1 MPFADLLRL
10 FLETIPLYLRRLDLL
25 LIVAFVLLMIFGQYQ
40 RLAATEQR
48 LLGFVKNRPG
58 PQVVRA
64 LAAGLLGGALAS
76 VVFVLLGISLRDI
89 GIGYLWILA
98 LTLMLFHPRFL
109 CFSYGAGILALAHLA
124 TGFPR
129 IDIPA
134 LMALVGVLHLVE
146 AVLIYVSGAMGA
158 TPVFMR
164 GADGRVVGGFS
175 MQRFWPLP
183 FVALVGA
190 WVAPELLRGAEAVSM
205 PSWWPIIEP
214 SEPGGPGLEY
224 AFALFPVVAALGYSD
239 VAVTS
244 LPQAKA
250 RRTAKSLLLYS
261 LGLLALAVGAQA
273 SRAVALAAALF
284 SPLAHEWVIARAR
297 ALEVR
302 GKPCFTGFETMVL
315 DVYPDSP
322 AARVGLVAGDVI
334 KAVNGVPVRTRE
346 ELAAAME
353 PWLLQARFEVENP
366 ITGERRSLHCNEKI
380 PPLGVLLVPG
390 PGSPAHMDLN
400 SRGGAVQSLRRIGR
414 RLARRW
420 RWAR

>member
-1 MPFADLLRL
+1 
-10 FLETIPLYLRRLDLL
+10 
-25 LIVAFVLLMIFGQYQ
+25 
-40 RLAATEQR
+40 
-48 LLGFVKNRPG
+48 
-58 PQVVRA
+58 
-64 LAAGLLGGALAS
+64 AS
-76 VVFVLLGISLRDI
+76 AVFVLLGISLRDV
-89 GIGYLWILA
+89 GIGYLWVLA

-146 AVLIYVSGAMGA
+146 AVLIYVNGAAGA

-190 WVAPELLRGAEAVSM
+190 WVAPEMIGGAEAVNM
-205 PSWWPIIEP
+205 PPWWPIIEP
-214 SEPGGPGLEY
+214 REPPRPGLEY

-250 RRTAKSLLLYS
+250 RRTAMNLLMYS

-273 SRAVALAAALF
+273 SRALALAAALF

-297 ALEVR
+297 AVELQGEPR
-302 GKPCFTGFETMVL
+302 FTGFDTMIL
-315 DVYPDSP
+315 DVHPDSP
-322 AARVGLVAGDVI
+322 AARAGLAAGDVI

-353 PWLLQARFEVENP
+353 PWLLRARLEVENP
-366 ITGERRSLHCNEKI
+366 ITGRRRTVHCDEKI
-380 PPLGVLLVPG
+380 PPLGVLLV
-390 PGSPAHMDLN
+390 
-400 SRGGAVQSLRRIGR
+400 
-414 RLARRW
+414 
-420 RWAR
+420 